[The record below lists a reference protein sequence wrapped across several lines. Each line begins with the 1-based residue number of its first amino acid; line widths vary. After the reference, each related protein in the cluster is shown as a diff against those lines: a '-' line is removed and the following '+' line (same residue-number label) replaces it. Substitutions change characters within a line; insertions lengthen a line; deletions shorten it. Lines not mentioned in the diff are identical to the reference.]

1 MTLCVCIQEVKV
13 TVVNV
18 LVFFFRDEFVKS
30 SYKFLV
36 LSIGLVDTT
45 LMKTS

>member
-1 MTLCVCIQEVKV
+1 MTLCICIQEVKV
-13 TVVNV
+13 TVESVV
-18 LVFFFRDEFVKS
+18 AFFFRDEFVKS